1 MEKGESVNRAKNP
14 KVSLLSWD
22 WIFRERGLIYII
34 QTNDTAAIDSRSI
47 ATATGPQGD
56 VQCKYGPVYPGAS
69 VYRVTRIYR
78 ENCDSSWLASNLVND
93 VNIANRTTE
102 TAKFYCRDDRASAHF
117 SIFLSPPL
125 FSSFSF
131 PPFVFFMK
139 FFQMIRARMS
149 NSLNCFCL
157 IDHFEILSGYF
168 SLERVPFWWW
178 KYNRGILFLFFRTK
192 KKRRVVEFWKMMIQL
207 LARSLM
213 YINWNAEILSN
224 YETFSWNWSNWWS
237 YFGIRILK
245 EEIFSLC
252 Y

>member
-93 VNIANRTTE
+93 VNIASRTTE
-102 TAKFYCRDDRASAHF
+102 TKFYLIDDRAELPLIFRFFYLLLF
-117 SIFLSPPL
+117 SLLFLSLLL
-125 FSSFSF
+125 FSSWNFSKWF
-131 PPFVFFMK
+131 ARECQTRWIVFV
-139 FFQMIRARMS
+139 
-149 NSLNCFCL
+149 
-157 IDHFEILSGYF
+157 
-168 SLERVPFWWW
+168 
-178 KYNRGILFLFFRTK
+178 
-192 KKRRVVEFWKMMIQL
+192 
-207 LARSLM
+207 
-213 YINWNAEILSN
+213 
-224 YETFSWNWSNWWS
+224 
-237 YFGIRILK
+237 
-245 EEIFSLC
+245 
-252 Y
+252 

>member
-93 VNIANRTTE
+93 VNTRVEQRRSFIVKMMIVLNFRS
-102 TAKFYCRDDRASAHF
+102 FFDFFIS
-117 SIFLSPPL
+117 
-125 FSSFSF
+125 SSFLFFFFPSF
-131 PPFVFFMK
+131 CFLREIFPNDS
-139 FFQMIRARMS
+139 RA
-149 NSLNCFCL
+149 N
-157 IDHFEILSGYF
+157 I
-168 SLERVPFWWW
+168 
-178 KYNRGILFLFFRTK
+178 KLFLF
-192 KKRRVVEFWKMMIQL
+192 
-207 LARSLM
+207 
-213 YINWNAEILSN
+213 N
-224 YETFSWNWSNWWS
+224 
-237 YFGIRILK
+237 
-245 EEIFSLC
+245 
-252 Y
+252 

>member
-93 VNIANRTTE
+93 VNIASRTTE
-102 TAKFYCRDDRASAHF
+102 TKFYLIDDRAELPLIFRFFYLLLF
-117 SIFLSPPL
+117 SLLFLSLLL
-125 FSSFSF
+125 FSS
-131 PPFVFFMK
+131 
-139 FFQMIRARMS
+139 
-149 NSLNCFCL
+149 
-157 IDHFEILSGYF
+157 
-168 SLERVPFWWW
+168 
-178 KYNRGILFLFFRTK
+178 
-192 KKRRVVEFWKMMIQL
+192 
-207 LARSLM
+207 
-213 YINWNAEILSN
+213 
-224 YETFSWNWSNWWS
+224 
-237 YFGIRILK
+237 
-245 EEIFSLC
+245 
-252 Y
+252 

>member
-102 TAKFYCRDDRASAHF
+102 MAKFYRRNSDRAELPLIFRFFYLLLF
-117 SIFLSPPL
+117 SLLFLSLLL
-125 FSSFSF
+125 FSSWNFSKRF
-131 PPFVFFMK
+131 AREYQIVFV
-139 FFQMIRARMS
+139 
-149 NSLNCFCL
+149 
-157 IDHFEILSGYF
+157 
-168 SLERVPFWWW
+168 
-178 KYNRGILFLFFRTK
+178 
-192 KKRRVVEFWKMMIQL
+192 
-207 LARSLM
+207 
-213 YINWNAEILSN
+213 
-224 YETFSWNWSNWWS
+224 
-237 YFGIRILK
+237 
-245 EEIFSLC
+245 
-252 Y
+252 

>member
-93 VNIANRTTE
+93 VNIASRTTE
-102 TAKFYCRDDRASAHF
+102 TKFYLIDDRAELPLIFRFFYLLLF
-117 SIFLSPPL
+117 SLLFLSLLL
-125 FSSFSF
+125 FSSWNFSKRF
-131 PPFVFFMK
+131 AREYQIVFV
-139 FFQMIRARMS
+139 
-149 NSLNCFCL
+149 
-157 IDHFEILSGYF
+157 
-168 SLERVPFWWW
+168 
-178 KYNRGILFLFFRTK
+178 
-192 KKRRVVEFWKMMIQL
+192 
-207 LARSLM
+207 
-213 YINWNAEILSN
+213 
-224 YETFSWNWSNWWS
+224 
-237 YFGIRILK
+237 
-245 EEIFSLC
+245 
-252 Y
+252 

>member
-93 VNIANRTTE
+93 VNIASRTTE
-102 TAKFYCRDDRASAHF
+102 TKFYLIDDRAELPLIFRFFYLLLF
-117 SIFLSPPL
+117 SLLFLSL
-125 FSSFSF
+125 
-131 PPFVFFMK
+131 
-139 FFQMIRARMS
+139 
-149 NSLNCFCL
+149 L
-157 IDHFEILSGYF
+157 
-168 SLERVPFWWW
+168 
-178 KYNRGILFLFFRTK
+178 LFF
-192 KKRRVVEFWKMMIQL
+192 
-207 LARSLM
+207 S
-213 YINWNAEILSN
+213 
-224 YETFSWNWSNWWS
+224 
-237 YFGIRILK
+237 
-245 EEIFSLC
+245 
-252 Y
+252 

>member
-93 VNIANRTTE
+93 VNIASRT
-102 TAKFYCRDDRASAHF
+102 TAKFYRQDDDRAELPLIFRFFYLLLF
-117 SIFLSPPL
+117 SLLFLSLLL
-125 FSSFSF
+125 FSSWNFSKWF
-131 PPFVFFMK
+131 ARECQIRWIVFV
-139 FFQMIRARMS
+139 
-149 NSLNCFCL
+149 
-157 IDHFEILSGYF
+157 
-168 SLERVPFWWW
+168 
-178 KYNRGILFLFFRTK
+178 
-192 KKRRVVEFWKMMIQL
+192 
-207 LARSLM
+207 
-213 YINWNAEILSN
+213 
-224 YETFSWNWSNWWS
+224 
-237 YFGIRILK
+237 
-245 EEIFSLC
+245 
-252 Y
+252 